1 MNCEK
6 IWQMYEKN
14 KQYLQTKGLVKNTE
28 RNWNFYGDNQWV
40 GVKTKEELPM
50 LNIIKPTIKYK
61 VSTVCQHAMT
71 AKFTDMGDDSANQHI
86 YDVLNKKFA
95 QSWEKAKMN
104 SALWKCIKASAI
116 QGDSYLYW
124 GTDSTLDTPQ
134 LIDNTNIL
142 LGNENTTNI
151 QEQPYIMIMERLP
164 LETVKRIALENKVP
178 KEEIDKIRTDA
189 ERENQIANKEEVSD
203 KVTCVIY
210 LSKDKDDV
218 ITVTRATKESLIEPT
233 RRITSSVDGKEFAG
247 LTLYPIQ
254 NFVWEPRPN
263 NARGVSEVA
272 SMIPN
277 QIELNKTLARR
288 AVTVKISAFPRIAYD
303 ADAVENPDDLN
314 KVGAAI
320 GVRGNAQQSINQMI
334 GYINAANISS
344 DADKLFADLITQTR
358 ELAGAGDFAVGNI
371 DPQRSSGSAIIAIRD
386 QAQIPL
392 NEQINTFQQTV
403 EDIALMWFDMW
414 LVYDID
420 SFTTKDEHGKEIKIS
435 ADELLDFKP
444 SVKVDVSQD
453 NQWTKFAQQQAC
465 DALLAQGQ
473 ITFGEY
479 AELIPD
485 GGAISKGKLLNLIS
499 KRSSEAKI
507 EPQILEDNAEN
518 APTDDIPIEN
528 HEMME
533 EHAEMPTENTELREA
548 Q

>member
-1 MNCEK
+1 
-6 IWQMYEKN
+6 MYEKN
-14 KQYLQTKGLVKNTE
+14 KQYMQTKGLVKNTE

-40 GVKTKEELPM
+40 GVKTKDELPM

-71 AKFTDMGDDSANQHI
+71 AKFTDMSDDSSKQDI
-86 YDVLNKKFA
+86 YDILNKKFI

-104 SALWKCIKASAI
+104 SALWRCIKAAAI

-142 LGNENTTNI
+142 FGNENTTNI
-151 QEQPYIMIMERLP
+151 QEQPYIMILERLP
-164 LETVKRIALENKVP
+164 LETVKKIAEMNKVP
-178 KEEIDKIRTDA
+178 KEDIDKIKTDS
-189 ERENQIANKEEVSD
+189 ERENQIANKEEVND
-203 KVTCVIY
+203 KVTCIIY
-210 LSKDKDDV
+210 LSRDDDDV

-233 RRITSSVDGKEFAG
+233 RRITSTRNEKEFAG
-247 LTLYPIQ
+247 LTVYPIQ

-344 DADKLFADLITQTR
+344 DADKLFSDLITQTR

-403 EDIALMWFDMW
+403 EDIAIMWFDMW
-414 LVYDID
+414 LVFDID
-420 SFTTKDEHGKEIKIS
+420 SFTTKDEQGNEVKIS

-473 ITFGEY
+473 ITFEEY
-479 AELIPD
+479 ADLIPD
-485 GGAISKGKLLNLIS
+485 GGAISKGKLYNLIS
-499 KRSSEAKI
+499 KRGAGAKI
-507 EPQILEDNAEN
+507 EPQNSEEAPENGQAE
-518 APTDDIPIEN
+518 DIPIEN
-528 HEMME
+528 HEIPGEYE
-533 EHAEMPTENTELREA
+533 ETPAENTELREA